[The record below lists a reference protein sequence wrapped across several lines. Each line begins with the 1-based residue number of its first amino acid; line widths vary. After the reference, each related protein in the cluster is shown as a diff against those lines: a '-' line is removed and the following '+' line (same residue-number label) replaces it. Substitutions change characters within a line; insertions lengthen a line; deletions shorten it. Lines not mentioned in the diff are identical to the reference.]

1 MLTMTFVG
9 KMNCFT
15 HGLEVHSADS
25 GIFCDRPI
33 GGRVPLLMKTET
45 CVTMPSRTPT
55 VVPKNAGG
63 ASLNEL
69 RKVFILSV

>member
-1 MLTMTFVG
+1 
-9 KMNCFT
+9 
-15 HGLEVHSADS
+15 
-25 GIFCDRPI
+25 
-33 GGRVPLLMKTET
+33 
-45 CVTMPSRTPT
+45 MPSRTPT